1 MKSKTRSN
9 KLALAPN
16 KGKLIEN
23 TWNENVQNS
32 KKFII
37 WNSKKLLKVLF
48 LIDDAEQNS
57 EFLKIY
63 KYIMHNRLFKLNCKN
78 ENAQNSF
85 LLEVLKISKK
95 CYSSPTI
102 QSKNY
107 VPLKAH
113 KYTLHTRVPKL
124 DCKNT

>member
-1 MKSKTRSN
+1 
-9 KLALAPN
+9 
-16 KGKLIEN
+16 
-23 TWNENVQNS
+23 
-32 KKFII
+32 
-37 WNSKKLLKVLF
+37 
-48 LIDDAEQNS
+48 
-57 EFLKIY
+57 
-63 KYIMHNRLFKLNCKN
+63 
-78 ENAQNSF
+78 